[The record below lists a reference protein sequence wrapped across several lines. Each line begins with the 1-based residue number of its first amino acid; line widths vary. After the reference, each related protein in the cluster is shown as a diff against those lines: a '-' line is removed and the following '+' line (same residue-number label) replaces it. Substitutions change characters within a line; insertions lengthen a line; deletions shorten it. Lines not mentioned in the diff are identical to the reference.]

1 MERNRVEIDGRLHS
15 HSGLRVT
22 PGGLP
27 SLQLK
32 LQHASEQTEASRPRR
47 VECTLEAIAFG
58 QPAQALAGLPAGTLV
73 RLTGFLERKGI
84 RDPWPLVHVTEYEL
98 IKE

>member
-1 MERNRVEIDGRLHS
+1 MLS
-15 HSGLRVT
+15 HGGLRVT

-32 LQHASEQTEASRPRR
+32 LQHMSEQTEANRPRR
-47 VECTLEAIAFG
+47 VECMLEAIAFG
-58 QPAQALAGLPAGTLV
+58 QPAQALAALPAGSQI

-84 RDPWPLVHVTEYEL
+84 RDPWPLVHVTEYAL